1 MSDQL
6 LQQIDELLVR
16 RLGTME
22 ESINSKMELLAEG
35 QQAIVER
42 MDRFEVRLDSVERTV
57 TEHTG
62 QLAGLAADLK
72 ATNARIDGVEQ
83 SLSARIDGVEQGLSA
98 RIDGVEQSLSVRIDG
113 VEQNL
118 SAKIDA
124 VAADLA
130 AHRRDTEAH
139 GRGYLVSE

>member
-6 LQQIDELLVR
+6 LLQIDELLAR

-22 ESINSKMELLAEG
+22 ESINGNLELLAEG

-42 MDRFEVRLDSVERTV
+42 MDRFEVRLDSVEQIV
-57 TEHTG
+57 TEHSG
-62 QLAGLAADLK
+62 QLAGLAADQK
-72 ATNARIDGVEQ
+72 ATNDK
-83 SLSARIDGVEQGLSA
+83 L
-98 RIDGVEQSLSVRIDG
+98 
-113 VEQNL
+113 
-118 SAKIDA
+118 DA
-124 VAADLA
+124 VAADLT